1 MPIIGDNYIK
11 NVHILY
17 RGEICWNEENF
28 RFICFCFAVVAAVAA
43 AAVAAAAAAAA
54 S

>member
-1 MPIIGDNYIK
+1 MKIK
-11 NVHILY
+11 NIFS
-17 RGEICWNEENF
+17 EIIPFRMWNEENF